1 MMRVLF
7 SMLLLV
13 GFAVSAAEPTQTF
26 TDDLNRKVV
35 VPVHPK
41 RIVSLHDLDITIP
54 LIELGVPPV
63 ASHGRTRPDGSHF
76 LRSSGMLTGVD
87 FDNSDIKFIGTADI
101 DIEAIAAA
109 KPDLIV
115 TEPTRNTPVEQLA
128 KIAPTV
134 SIDHLDGGAPEI
146 YRKLAQLTGT
156 QARLKVLERR
166 YQEQIKALK
175 ATIDTRKITVS
186 VIQANQGKINAM
198 HSYHSL
204 GRVLRDAGFKFPP
217 LIESIPEGGRI
228 DVSAERLPE
237 LDADF
242 VFATWRGDTGGK
254 PQDELAAMEA
264 VMPGWCQ
271 FLTACRTGHYVLIS
285 REEAI
290 SNSFASL
297 GLMASAAGGVTVIRK
312 EKGRVDVYGD
322 RFRARAHQLTPRL
335 LQVARYIHDNRE
347 AVMEQTAMEI
357 AAVLKTS
364 DATVVRAI
372 QALGFAGLRDLKQTL
387 EQWFG
392 PVVTSS
398 EKMSTTVNTL
408 ASDVNASIDFVLE
421 GHQHTCEVLSEPH
434 NRYAMAQ
441 AVSLLAQARQ
451 VAIFGIGASG
461 ILAEYT
467 ARLFSRMGLPATPLN
482 RTGIGLAEQLI
493 ALQRGDVLVMM
504 AQKSAHRE
512 GQTTLREAKR
522 LGIPTILLTNA
533 LDSRFSKEASVVIHV
548 PRGGEKGKIPLH
560 GTVLLCL
567 EMIILSVAATEPQRA
582 IKSMKRI
589 NELHRG
595 LKPGKKSS

>member
-1 MMRVLF
+1 MRVLF
-7 SMLLLV
+7 AMLVLV
-13 GFAVSAAEPTQTF
+13 GFAVGAAEPTQTF

-101 DIEAIAAA
+101 DIEAIAAV
-109 KPDLIV
+109 KPDLII
-115 TEPTRNTPVEQLA
+115 TEPTRNTPVEQLE
-128 KIAPTV
+128 KIAP
-134 SIDHLDGGAPEI
+134 PEI

-204 GRVLRDAGFKFPP
+204 GRVLRDAGFTFPP

-254 PQDELAAMEA
+254 PQDELAAMYA

-271 FLTACRTGHYVLIS
+271 FLNACRTGHYVLIS

-297 GLMASAAGGVTVIRK
+297 GLMAAQVQSQIAGR
-312 EKGRVDVYGD
+312 
-322 RFRARAHQLTPRL
+322 P
-335 LQVARYIHDNRE
+335 
-347 AVMEQTAMEI
+347 
-357 AAVLKTS
+357 
-364 DATVVRAI
+364 
-372 QALGFAGLRDLKQTL
+372 
-387 EQWFG
+387 
-392 PVVTSS
+392 
-398 EKMSTTVNTL
+398 
-408 ASDVNASIDFVLE
+408 
-421 GHQHTCEVLSEPH
+421 
-434 NRYAMAQ
+434 
-441 AVSLLAQARQ
+441 
-451 VAIFGIGASG
+451 
-461 ILAEYT
+461 
-467 ARLFSRMGLPATPLN
+467 LP
-482 RTGIGLAEQLI
+482 
-493 ALQRGDVLVMM
+493 
-504 AQKSAHRE
+504 
-512 GQTTLREAKR
+512 
-522 LGIPTILLTNA
+522 
-533 LDSRFSKEASVVIHV
+533 EAS
-548 PRGGEKGKIPLH
+548 R
-560 GTVLLCL
+560 
-567 EMIILSVAATEPQRA
+567 
-582 IKSMKRI
+582 
-589 NELHRG
+589 
-595 LKPGKKSS
+595 

>member
-1 MMRVLF
+1 MMRVVF

-13 GFAVSAAEPTQTF
+13 GFAVSAAEPTQVF
-26 TDDLNRKVV
+26 TDDLGRKVV

-115 TEPTRNTPVEQLA
+115 TEPTRNTPVDQLA

-134 SIDHLDGGAPEI
+134 SIDHL
-146 YRKLAQLTGT
+146 
-156 QARLKVLERR
+156 ERR
-166 YQEQIKALK
+166 YQEQIEALK
-175 ATIDTRKITVS
+175 ATVDTRKISVS

-204 GRVLRDAGFKFPP
+204 GRVLRDAGFTFPP

-254 PQDELAAMEA
+254 PQDELAAMDA

-271 FLTACRTGHYVLIS
+271 FLNACRTGHYVLIS

-297 GLMASAAGGVTVIRK
+297 GLMAAQVQSQIAGR
-312 EKGRVDVYGD
+312 
-322 RFRARAHQLTPRL
+322 P
-335 LQVARYIHDNRE
+335 
-347 AVMEQTAMEI
+347 
-357 AAVLKTS
+357 
-364 DATVVRAI
+364 
-372 QALGFAGLRDLKQTL
+372 
-387 EQWFG
+387 
-392 PVVTSS
+392 
-398 EKMSTTVNTL
+398 
-408 ASDVNASIDFVLE
+408 
-421 GHQHTCEVLSEPH
+421 
-434 NRYAMAQ
+434 
-441 AVSLLAQARQ
+441 
-451 VAIFGIGASG
+451 
-461 ILAEYT
+461 
-467 ARLFSRMGLPATPLN
+467 LP
-482 RTGIGLAEQLI
+482 
-493 ALQRGDVLVMM
+493 
-504 AQKSAHRE
+504 
-512 GQTTLREAKR
+512 
-522 LGIPTILLTNA
+522 
-533 LDSRFSKEASVVIHV
+533 EAS
-548 PRGGEKGKIPLH
+548 R
-560 GTVLLCL
+560 
-567 EMIILSVAATEPQRA
+567 
-582 IKSMKRI
+582 
-589 NELHRG
+589 
-595 LKPGKKSS
+595 